1 MVDVLGRAGSSIKL
15 STGKWIAPER
25 LEDIYRACSGVR
37 FILVHGDNKHDQLVA
52 LVDREVSGNTDSEA
66 VVLGRLHAAAREKGL
81 AQFERV
87 AGVTFA
93 SRPFS
98 QTDQTLSGTDKLN
111 RRNLL
116 KMYGDQL
123 EATLSAVSAAPDPLR
138 DLDDAHS
145 FTQQGGTSIKANE
158 IATLYAKLGVPR
170 DEVLLKLADDS
181 QSIGDLRRELTRQRS
196 TETRHVQPT
205 EISLPDEF
213 TLQTA
218 LPSSQIGE
226 EKRAVLV
233 TGGTGFIGSFAIAE
247 LLRQGRNVIC
257 AVRNAEGDAAR
268 HRVEG
273 SLHDHGLWTA
283 ETQEA
288 CAAGMLT
295 VIGTKLSHPFFG
307 L

>member
-233 TGGTGFIGSFAIAE
+233 TGGTGFIGAFAIAE

>member
-81 AQFERV
+81 AQYERV

-205 EISLPDEF
+205 EISLPEEF

-218 LPSSQIGE
+218 LASSQIGE

-233 TGGTGFIGSFAIAE
+233 TGGTGFIGAFAIVE
-247 LLRQGRNVIC
+247 LLRRGRNVIC

>member
-1 MVDVLGRAGSSIKL
+1 MVAISLL
-15 STGKWIAPER
+15 
-25 LEDIYRACSGVR
+25 
-37 FILVHGDNKHDQLVA
+37 
-52 LVDREVSGNTDSEA
+52 TD
-66 VVLGRLHAAAREKGL
+66 
-81 AQFERV
+81 
-87 AGVTFA
+87 
-93 SRPFS
+93 
-98 QTDQTLSGTDKLN
+98 
-111 RRNLL
+111 
-116 KMYGDQL
+116 
-123 EATLSAVSAAPDPLR
+123 
-138 DLDDAHS
+138 
-145 FTQQGGTSIKANE
+145 
-158 IATLYAKLGVPR
+158 AKLGLAR

-233 TGGTGFIGSFAIAE
+233 TGGTGFIGSFAISE

-273 SLHDHGLWTA
+273 SLHDHGLWST

>member
-66 VVLGRLHAAAREKGL
+66 VVLGRLHAAAQEKGL
-81 AQFERV
+81 QQFERV

-123 EATLSAVSAAPDPLR
+123 EATLSAVSVAPDPLR

-158 IATLYAKLGVPR
+158 IATLYAKLGLAR

-205 EISLPDEF
+205 EIRLPEEF

-233 TGGTGFIGSFAIAE
+233 TGGTGFIGAFAIVE
-247 LLRQGRNVIC
+247 LLRRGRNVIC

-273 SLHDHGLWTA
+273 SLHDYGLWTA
-283 ETQEA
+283 CTQEA